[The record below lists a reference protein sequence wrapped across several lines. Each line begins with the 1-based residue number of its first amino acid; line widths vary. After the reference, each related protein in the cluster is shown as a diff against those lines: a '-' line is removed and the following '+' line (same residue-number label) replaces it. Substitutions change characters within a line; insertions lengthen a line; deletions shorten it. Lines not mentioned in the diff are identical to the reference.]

1 MDATSASHGCD
12 VRLFSFSQQSGYEWM
27 PPLRAMGVMRSLLS
41 FSQQSGYEWMPPLRA
56 MGVMRSLTLFFAAE
70 WL

>member
-1 MDATSASHGCD
+1 
-12 VRLFSFSQQSGYEWM
+12 M

-41 FSQQSGYEWMPPLRA
+41 FSQHSGYEWMPPLRA